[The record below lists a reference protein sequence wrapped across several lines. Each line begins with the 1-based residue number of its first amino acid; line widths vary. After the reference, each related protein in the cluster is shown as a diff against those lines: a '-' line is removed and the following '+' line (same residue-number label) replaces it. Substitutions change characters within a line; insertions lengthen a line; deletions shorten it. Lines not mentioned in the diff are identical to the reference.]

1 MNIRN
6 ASTEDLQRELLRREI
21 QAKRALYARRRK
33 VVALLDDAFRKI
45 PELKEALIPE
55 PNDVLLSAFKDPRE
69 FEITLQAVHHAEV
82 AE

>member
-1 MNIRN
+1 
-6 ASTEDLQRELLRREI
+6 
-21 QAKRALYARRRK
+21 